1 MSYPRVEISLNKIR
15 SNTQTLVDM
24 CNEYNIDV
32 VGVTK
37 VFCAEKEIVE
47 QMIAGGISI
56 IGDSRIENLVK
67 LKHFDIPKLLLRLP
81 MISQIEAIIDHV
93 DITLN
98 SELKTIRALS
108 EEAVKKQKR
117 HQIILMVDLGDLRE
131 GIFDEEKLVDTIEAV
146 LAMDHIDL
154 IGIGTNLTCYGGIL
168 PEKDNLERLLAIK
181 SYIEDTYKIPLRVV
195 SGGNSSSIYL
205 LETGKIPKGINQLRL
220 GESIVLGRET
230 AFGHSIKGTSQDT
243 MTLKCEIVELQ
254 DKPSVPIG
262 VIGMDAFGHV
272 PTFEDHGIRKKAICA
287 IGKQDVNPG
296 DISPLDKG
304 INILGGSSDYMILD
318 VTNAEQMYQV
328 GDVISFSVSYGSVL
342 SLFTSDYVNKVYCE

>member
-108 EEAVKKQKR
+108 EEAVKK
-117 HQIILMVDLGDLRE
+117 
-131 GIFDEEKLVDTIEAV
+131 A
-146 LAMDHIDL
+146 
-154 IGIGTNLTCYGGIL
+154 
-168 PEKDNLERLLAIK
+168 
-181 SYIEDTYKIPLRVV
+181 
-195 SGGNSSSIYL
+195 
-205 LETGKIPKGINQLRL
+205 
-220 GESIVLGRET
+220 
-230 AFGHSIKGTSQDT
+230 
-243 MTLKCEIVELQ
+243 
-254 DKPSVPIG
+254 
-262 VIGMDAFGHV
+262 
-272 PTFEDHGIRKKAICA
+272 KK
-287 IGKQDVNPG
+287 
-296 DISPLDKG
+296 
-304 INILGGSSDYMILD
+304 
-318 VTNAEQMYQV
+318 
-328 GDVISFSVSYGSVL
+328 
-342 SLFTSDYVNKVYCE
+342 TSDYLDG